1 MYSYTGKLTIPI
13 LTLPQPGCP
22 ECPICTPR
30 VDAAVW
36 VSGEL
41 CPRRVGENFS
51 VAGLEIHRFRHGARF
66 RQDHVLQF
74 PYRYT
79 GARDDFRRG
88 YRAYHSIYM

>member
-1 MYSYTGKLTIPI
+1 M
-13 LTLPQPGCP
+13 QPGCLRSP
-22 ECPICTPR
+22 VRIPR
-30 VDAAVW
+30 VVDRVCE
-36 VSGEL
+36 SGEL